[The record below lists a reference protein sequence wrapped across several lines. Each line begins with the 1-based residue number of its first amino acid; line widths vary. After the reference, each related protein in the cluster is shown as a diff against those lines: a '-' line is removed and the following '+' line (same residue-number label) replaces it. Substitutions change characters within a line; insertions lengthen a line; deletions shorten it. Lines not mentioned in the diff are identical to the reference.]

1 MPAAEALTKKGDVIS
16 LYMTDSDLA
25 FASIEQIG
33 RLFRKGKLSPVELT
47 KLMLARIEKLNPK
60 LNAYLTVTAEL
71 ALAQAKKAEAE
82 LFAPRGRKSRDRG
95 PLHGIPISLK
105 DNIYTKDVRTT
116 AGSKILKDFVPQH
129 DATVVAQLK
138 EAGAILLGKTNLHEF
153 AYGVTTNNPHF
164 GATRNPWDLSRIPGG
179 SSGGSAAAVAA
190 GLCYGSIGT
199 DTGGSIRIPAA
210 LCGIVGLKPTFGRV
224 SVDGVIPLSPRL
236 DCVGPLARSSGDAAA
251 LLDAIS
257 VRQRKEP
264 PCERTIK
271 SRPRRHFRLGLP
283 EEFLSE
289 SFSAPVESAFAST
302 LDVFRKMGAS
312 LKRVAIPLLRETEDA
327 GNQIAWAEAT
337 HYHQQAGWFP
347 GRSADYGEDVR
358 ERLEL
363 GAKVSATTYLQALEL
378 REAFLRRLLAVMTD
392 STLDALALPTTPI
405 PAPLIGEET
414 TRVTSHGAG
423 FCRNANH
430 ATRALLLRNNR
441 PANLSG
447 FPAVSVPCGR
457 TTEGLPIGLQLIGSV
472 MDEALLL
479 RMAHAFELAHPPL
492 HPPLA

>member
-1 MPAAEALTKKGDVIS
+1 
-16 LYMTDSDLA
+16 MTDSDLA

-33 RLFRKGKLSPVELT
+33 KLFRKRKLSPVELT
-47 KLMLARIEKLNPK
+47 KLMLARIEGLNPQ

-71 ALAQAKKAEAE
+71 ALTQAKKAEAE
-82 LFAPRGRKSRDRG
+82 LFAPRGRKRRDRG
-95 PLHGIPISLK
+95 ALHGIPISLK

-129 DATVVAQLK
+129 DATVVAQLQ
-138 EAGAILLGKTNLHEF
+138 EAGVILLGKTNLHEF

-164 GATRNPWDLSRIPGG
+164 GPTRNPWDLSRIPGG

-224 SVDGVIPLSPRL
+224 SVAQVIPLSPRL

-257 VRQRKEP
+257 ARRDKQP
-264 PCERTIK
+264 PFKLTIK
-271 SRPRRHFRLGLP
+271 SRLRRHFRLGLP

-289 SFSAPVESAFAST
+289 SLSAAVESAFEST
-302 LDVFRKMGAS
+302 LAVFRKMGAS
-312 LKRVAIPLLRETEDA
+312 LETVSIPLLRETEDA

-347 GRSADYGEDVR
+347 ARSADYGDDVR

-378 REAFLRRLLAVMTD
+378 REAFLRRLLALMTD

-414 TRVTSHGAG
+414 TRLTSHGVSL
-423 FCRNANH
+423 CRSADH
-430 ATRALLLRNNR
+430 PTRALLLRNNR
-441 PANLSG
+441 PANLG
-447 FPAVSVPCGR
+447 GLPAISVPCGR

-492 HPPLA
+492 HPPFA